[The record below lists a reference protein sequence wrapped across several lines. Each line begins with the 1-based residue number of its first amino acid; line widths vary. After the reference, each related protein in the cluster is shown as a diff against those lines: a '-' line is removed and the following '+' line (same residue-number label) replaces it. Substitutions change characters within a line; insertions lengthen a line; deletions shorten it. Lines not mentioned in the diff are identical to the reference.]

1 MRKRLTSALRV
12 AYPGSVVERK
22 EEDVMK
28 VQIRVTLRLDAP

>member
-1 MRKRLTSALRV
+1 MHGV

-28 VQIRVTLRLDAP
+28 VQIRVTLRLEAPLS